1 MALITSRTPLRVS
14 FFGGGTDYPEY
25 FRQYRGAVLGTA
37 IDKYVYTSAIRLER
51 FIGYSYRLAYR
62 QIEEVQEV
70 SEIQHP
76 VFRAALDLLDI
87 PKGWNFGV
95 LTSLPSR
102 SGLGSSSS
110 FTVGLLK
117 LLGHLNGVQYTRH
130 DLASL
135 AIHLERDILGE
146 NVGVQDQTHAAYG
159 SLNRYEFH
167 GDDFS
172 IFPVRLHHEVR
183 DALNNS
189 MFLVHTGV
197 QRYASVVVEEQI
209 KNTKEAKII
218 KELDHLYALTGQAH
232 GVLERSDPE
241 AVLKEVGALLNDGW
255 MTKRS
260 LSKAISSPEVDEIY
274 DSAMA
279 AGALGGKLCGAGG
292 GGFFLLLVPP
302 EAQSKVQTVLRDRQL
317 IPIRMDDSGSSIIL
331 S

>member
-1 MALITSRTPLRVS
+1 MA
-14 FFGGGTDYPEY
+14 
-25 FRQYRGAVLGTA
+25 
-37 IDKYVYTSAIRLER
+37 
-51 FIGYSYRLAYR
+51 YSYRLAYR
-62 QIEEVQEV
+62 QIEEVQTV
-70 SEIQHP
+70 AEIQHP
-76 VFRAALDLLDI
+76 VFRAALDFLEFES
-87 PKGWNFGV
+87 GWNFGV

-117 LLGHLNGVQYTRH
+117 LLGYLKGTHYTRN

-135 AIHLERDILGE
+135 AIHLERNLLGE

-167 GDDFS
+167 GDDFT
-172 IFPVRLHHEVR
+172 IYPVRLKAEVR

-189 MFLVHTGV
+189 MYLVHTGV

-209 KNTKEAKII
+209 KNTKEHKII
-218 KELDHLYALTGQAH
+218 KELDHLYSLTGQAH
-232 GVLERSDPE
+232 SILEGGDVEQVLSG
-241 AVLKEVGALLNDGW
+241 LSQLLNEGW

-260 LSKAISSPEVDEIY
+260 LSKAISSETIDDIY
-274 DSAMA
+274 ARALA

-292 GGFFLLLVPP
+292 GGFFFLIVPEQAKVAVQ
-302 EAQSKVQTVLRDRQL
+302 EALGDRQL
-317 IPIRMDDSGSSIIL
+317 IPIRMDDTGSTIVL